1 MSLKSNRAAAAVS
14 RGSVCELISEARP
27 LTTGFPHVK
36 VATLKIAPQTMKS
49 VFDLSTFKSAAFC
62 YLFSCLV

>member
-1 MSLKSNRAAAAVS
+1 MSLKSNSAAAAVS

-36 VATLKIAPQTMKS
+36 VTTLKIAPQTMKNG
-49 VFDLSTFKSAAFC
+49 FDLSIFKYAAFR